1 MQSQRRSERQV
12 VRAVRRR
19 QWSAARRTRDHREDD
34 ASADEVGRVAVVQV
48 VLHKRVRAHE
58 LQRRGGEGGGG
69 RGGRRRASGHAAVIT
84 DRQPGRGWWQPGIF
98 QPEPHASSPS
108 PPPTH
113 PPPTPTRPSSP
124 PPPTPPHPTN
134 HHTHT
139 NLDLQVERL
148 AVAQHIQRGNVPRE
162 LLGGEVAERDA
173 LTAEEWHGAVCR
185 QAVERRREK
194 KQHGLLVWWH
204 G

>member
-1 MQSQRRSERQV
+1 MWM
-12 VRAVRRR
+12 AGA
-19 QWSAARRTRDHREDD
+19 WAT
-34 ASADEVGRVAVVQV
+34 
-48 VLHKRVRAHE
+48 
-58 LQRRGGEGGGG
+58 EGGGL
-69 RGGRRRASGHAAVIT
+69 RSAHQIVSNHKRAVLSHAPA
-84 DRQPGRGWWQPGIF
+84 
-98 QPEPHASSPS
+98 
-108 PPPTH
+108 
-113 PPPTPTRPSSP
+113 PPTPTRPSSP